1 MKMKFEPNWF
11 NPRTPAGK
19 DFIRIGGPHDGGYV
33 LVDDLDGIDH
43 VISIGVGSDVSFDLD
58 MANRGFDVVLID
70 GTVSRPPVTHER
82 FRFVR
87 SMWDENETTIK
98 SVTKPGSCDQIL
110 KIDTEGAEW
119 PCLAKIDPA
128 NLQFFRQ
135 IACEVHWLDRQFD
148 PVALMALTHYH
159 TLVHVHACNYADT
172 FEHDGK
178 RWPKVIECTFLR
190 DDRAEFINQI
200 PALPRPQDSPCNPHA
215 PELFL
220 PIG

>member
-1 MKMKFEPNWF
+1 MKTKFDPNWF
-11 NPRTPAGK
+11 RPVTPAGK
-19 DFIRIGGPHDGGYV
+19 EFVRVGGPHDGGYV

-58 MANRGFDVVLID
+58 MASRGADVVLID
-70 GTVSRPPVTHER
+70 GTVPWPPVAHER

-87 SMWDENETTIK
+87 SMWDENKTTIK
-98 SVTKPGSCDQIL
+98 AFTKADSADQIL

-119 PCLAKIDPA
+119 ACLARIDPDD
-128 NLQFFRQ
+128 LRPFRQ
-135 IACEVHWLDRQFD
+135 IACEVHWLDEQFD
-148 PVALMALTHYH
+148 PDAFARFFVHH
-159 TLVHVHACNYADT
+159 TLVHVHACNFIDA

-190 DDRAEFINQI
+190 DDQAEFTNKI
-200 PALPRPQDSPCNPHA
+200 PALPRPQDSPCNQFA